1 MIFWTFVYKLK
12 SIFNGYL
19 AVFQSPVPE
28 CCYILIFSLLTTMM
42 SRLLELKFEICGNKD
57 YSVPYRVF
65 NKHMHI
71 YVLVFCAVVPKIHR
85 MRVTYFPP
93 VVS

>member
-1 MIFWTFVYKLK
+1 
-12 SIFNGYL
+12 
-19 AVFQSPVPE
+19 
-28 CCYILIFSLLTTMM
+28 M
-42 SRLLELKFEICGNKD
+42 SRLLELKFEIFRNKED
-57 YSVPYRVF
+57 SVPYRVF

-71 YVLVFCAVVPKIHR
+71 YVLVFCAVVSKIHR